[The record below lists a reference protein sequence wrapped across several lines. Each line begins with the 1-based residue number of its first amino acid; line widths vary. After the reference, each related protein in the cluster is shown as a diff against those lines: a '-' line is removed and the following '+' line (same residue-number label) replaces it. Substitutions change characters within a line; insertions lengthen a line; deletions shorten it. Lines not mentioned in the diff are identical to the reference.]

1 MAALKCVLA
10 RRAFVVAALVS
21 GAAWAQAPNTTA
33 TTNQPASNAIAAERL
48 FGEAVQR
55 MDHGDY
61 AGACPLLEQSQALD
75 PSSGTLL
82 NLGDCY
88 EHTGRVASAWRTFAD
103 AETLARTSARRD
115 RAEVAKLRKNRL
127 LPLLPYVKL
136 IPPERAQVNLGVE
149 LDGHALDAVTLEAPV
164 AVDPGNHEVR
174 ARAPGCDDVV
184 SHVSAGEPGTTTELT
199 IPDFLRCEAAPAAA
213 PAPLPAD
220 QRRSLDAQDIAA
232 ISAGAVGVAGVIVG
246 TVFGLKSVSKHADSD
261 DYCTGHVCQD
271 PRGVELMNEAHAA
284 GNVSTTGFVIG
295 GLGLAAGAV
304 LWFARPFGPRANVAV
319 GMAQGS
325 LEVRGAW

>member
-1 MAALKCVLA
+1 MAALKRSRIQCA
-10 RRAFVVAALVS
+10 SAVAVLVS
-21 GAAWAQAPNTTA
+21 RATWAQAPNATA
-33 TTNQPASNAIAAERL
+33 TASHTSSNASAAERL
-48 FGEAVQR
+48 FRAAVQR

-61 AGACPLLEQSQALD
+61 VGACPMLEQSQALD

-88 EHTGRVASAWRTFAD
+88 EHTGRVASAWRTFAG
-103 AETLARTSARRD
+103 AETLALAGARRD
-115 RAEVAKLRKNRL
+115 RAEVAKLRKERL
-127 LPLLPYVKL
+127 LPLVTYVKL
-136 IPPERAQVNLGVE
+136 SPPERPDANLRVE
-149 LDGHALDAVTLEAPV
+149 LDGHPLEVATLGAPL

-174 ARAPGCDDVV
+174 ARAPGCDDIV
-184 SHVSAGEPGTTTELT
+184 SRVSAGEPGSTTELK
-199 IPDFLRCEAAPAAA
+199 IPAFSRCQAAPAAA
-213 PAPLPAD
+213 PAPTPAD
-220 QRRSLDAQDIAA
+220 RRGSLDAQDIAA
-232 ISAGAVGVAGVIVG
+232 ISAGAVGVTGVIVG

-271 PRGVELMNEAHAA
+271 PRGVELMNEARAA
-284 GNVSTTGFVIG
+284 GNVSTTGFVLG

-319 GMAQGS
+319 GMAPGA